1 MAKNPTDN
9 VLDPSCKMNFAAID
23 IDNQAYTDYRIT
35 KKQLKFINMEN
46 TTNLAEQII
55 ETSSVFTETL
65 RMENAVH
72 QLQLNEAIAMT
83 VHAFG
88 ELIALC
94 KDAIAVGKPNSI
106 AQGHQNL
113 IETAQKALYEV
124 QQTAAQPVTATPA
137 VNELPTVSDSIELD
151 KAVVQAIALSYHN
164 AVNAQMQANVTLQAA
179 TTQIIATILSVATA
193 TLSIAVREAEQ
204 KKSITG

>member
-1 MAKNPTDN
+1 MSETN
-9 VLDPSCKMNFAAID
+9 NF
-23 IDNQAYTDYRIT
+23 
-35 KKQLKFINMEN
+35 
-46 TTNLAEQII
+46 AEQII
-55 ETSSVFTETL
+55 EASRAFTETL

-72 QLQLNEAIAMT
+72 QAQLNEAIVMT

-88 ELIALC
+88 ELITLC
-94 KDAIAVGKPNSI
+94 KDSIAVGNPDSI

-113 IETAQKALYEV
+113 SDTAQQALSEI
-124 QQTAAQPVTATPA
+124 QKTSAQTVKTPPP
-137 VNELPTVSDSIELD
+137 VNELPTISEGIGLDS
-151 KAVVQAIALSYHN
+151 AVVLAVALSYHN
-164 AVNAQMQANVTLQAA
+164 AVNAQQQANVTLQAA